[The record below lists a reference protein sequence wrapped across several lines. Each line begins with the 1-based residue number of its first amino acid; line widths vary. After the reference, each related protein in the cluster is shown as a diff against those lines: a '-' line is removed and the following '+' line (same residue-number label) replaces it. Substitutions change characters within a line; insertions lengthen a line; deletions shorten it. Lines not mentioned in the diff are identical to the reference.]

1 MRDGGAEGPGVVRE
15 MGDAE
20 GRGGR
25 EQTHRDTEADRRNI
39 PPGLGG
45 GYEVELTA
53 DSVSAV
59 LFTPI
64 TASAFWGP
72 SLSSD

>member
-1 MRDGGAEGPGVVRE
+1 

>member
-1 MRDGGAEGPGVVRE
+1 MQREEEAESRHTGTPKLTGEIV
-15 MGDAE
+15 
-20 GRGGR
+20 
-25 EQTHRDTEADRRNI
+25 

-45 GYEVELTA
+45 GYEVELTT